1 MPYRLE
7 TRIWLPAPLDT
18 VFAFFANAA
27 NLEAIA
33 PPFLRL
39 RVLTPVLAIERGT
52 RIDCRLRVRGV
63 PLRWRTQITV
73 WEPNARF
80 RNEQR
85 RGPYRFWRHSH
96 LFRSERDGTV
106 VEDSVDYDVPGGHVL
121 HQWLVGPDLVR
132 IFTYRQER
140 LGEIFGR
147 DPEAPV
153 RVVIQRKL

>member
-1 MPYRLE
+1 VPYRLE

-18 VFAFFANAA
+18 VFGFFADTG
-27 NLEAIA
+27 NLEAIT
-33 PPFLRL
+33 PPFLCF
-39 RVLTPVLAIERGT
+39 RVLTPDVPLYRGAI
-52 RIDCRLRVRGV
+52 IDYRLRLRGV
-63 PLRWRTQITV
+63 PFRWRTEITV

-80 RNEQR
+80 RDEQR

-106 VEDSVDYDVPGGHVL
+106 VEEGVDYDVPGGHVV
-121 HQWLVGPDLVR
+121 HQWVVGPDLVR

-147 DPEAPV
+147 DPDAPV